1 MRTPS
6 RIRKVEIVSQR
17 EAGPADSHAFLRLHR
32 LKVRNTYVNGEM
44 SPIYS
49 YDGVLRKWLDAV
61 VIVLTGTLDG
71 HDVVCLRSCI
81 RPPVLLRGKTSLPVE
96 DEAVFC
102 TMWELPAGL
111 LEEGDRGAS
120 GIRKRASIE
129 VMEETGY
136 SVDSVHFTPLGGA
149 PFTSPGVIPERLH
162 FVTARV
168 DDIADRGKAA
178 GDGSPAEDGGG
189 IWWIPVRDAMEMCES
204 GEIVDAKTE
213 LGIRRWAALPA
224 R

>member
-1 MRTPS
+1 M
-6 RIRKVEIVSQR
+6 
-17 EAGPADSHAFLRLHR
+17 D
-32 LKVRNTYVNGEM
+32 GEM

-81 RPPVLLRGKTSLPVE
+81 RPPVLLRDKTSLPIE

-120 GIRKRASIE
+120 GILKRASIE

-136 SVDSVHFTPLGGA
+136 SVDSVHFAPLGGA
-149 PFTSPGVIPERLH
+149 PFASPGVIPERLH

-168 DDIADRGKAA
+168 DDIADRAKAA

-213 LGIRRWAALPA
+213 LGIRRWAALLA
-224 R
+224 RS